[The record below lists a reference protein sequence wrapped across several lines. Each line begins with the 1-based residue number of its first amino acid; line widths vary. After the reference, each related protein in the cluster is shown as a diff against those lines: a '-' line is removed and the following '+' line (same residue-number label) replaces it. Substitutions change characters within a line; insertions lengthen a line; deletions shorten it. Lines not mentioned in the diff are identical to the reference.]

1 MTITSLKDLMGEQ
14 LKDLYSAES
23 QLRNA
28 YEQWSDAVTSDD
40 LKDILQEHISRSE
53 KHSEVITQICDDLGL
68 EPTGEKCHGM
78 EGLIQEG
85 HEFLEDAEGDAVRDA
100 GLIAMSQRIEH
111 YGVAGYGCART
122 YALQLDQD
130 DAAEKL
136 QQIIEEEARVD
147 ERMSD
152 LAERVLNPEAVAA

>member
-28 YEQWSDAVTSDD
+28 YGQWSDAVTSDD

-53 KHSEVITQICDDLGL
+53 KHSEVITQICGDLGL